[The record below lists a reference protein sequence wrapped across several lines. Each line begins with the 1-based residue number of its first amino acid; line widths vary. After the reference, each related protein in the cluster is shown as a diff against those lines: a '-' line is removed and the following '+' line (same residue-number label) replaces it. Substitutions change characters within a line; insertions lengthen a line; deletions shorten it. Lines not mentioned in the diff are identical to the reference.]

1 MYVWKIVFEPFATI
15 MPPYR
20 CMIYIYMYVY
30 RNELDASSGRENAWT
45 RGEVPEAERFREAA
59 LHGK

>member
-1 MYVWKIVFEPFATI
+1 MYVWKIVFEPFGI
-15 MPPYR
+15 SVHDIH
-20 CMIYIYMYVY
+20 IYIYMYVY

>member
-1 MYVWKIVFEPFATI
+1 MRY
-15 MPPYR
+15 
-20 CMIYIYMYVY
+20 IYIGT
-30 RNELDASSGRENAWT
+30 REQGQDELDASSGRENAWT

>member
-1 MYVWKIVFEPFATI
+1 MIYI
-15 MPPYR
+15 Y
-20 CMIYIYMYVY
+20 IYIYMYVY